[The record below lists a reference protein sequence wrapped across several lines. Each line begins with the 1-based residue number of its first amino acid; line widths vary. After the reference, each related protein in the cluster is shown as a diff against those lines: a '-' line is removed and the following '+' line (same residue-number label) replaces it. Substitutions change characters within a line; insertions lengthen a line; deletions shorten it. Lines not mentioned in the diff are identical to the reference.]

1 MKWVDSSK
9 PRDKADSRQKVY
21 CGTHQPTMFYGV
33 KQTANALKLS
43 AIIILSLICNF
54 IKRITQ
60 GADSAFSKTG
70 LLSYA
75 RVPETKPAISLSATI
90 MVARQF
96 LSSKVSQ
103 NNNRGAQ
110 GKGIAAIQKPQ
121 WTRTCQKPWALV
133 ILFLIPMISNAQVNF
148 SQLPEK
154 GGFYFYE
161 QPAKP
166 VVLHTK
172 PERVTQSSLPNQ
184 IRKRKINCAN
194 PKEWQAQSCG
204 FVVPMSLKNWSDSYA
219 FEQQEYKA
227 LLPYSVFSTTPTG
240 AISPKANLQWQR
252 FQNWALDWAMQY
264 SYVWDYVRLQHP
276 DVNSVAQAPVSQFGN
291 NLIRNINAAN
301 EQAYLKNLSKT
312 AMLVFFTRHGDKGT
326 PQYCPICQAMAPVV
340 LDLSQTTGIPV
351 YEASLDHKHFEHFNY
366 HLWPQTKLPAQ
377 ILKVSI
383 VPTLFLYL
391 KPNEQGKGAQW
402 IRVAINAEAE
412 DTIKKRIVNFAQGF
426 RDAIVSGFESASKK
440 LPNSPDFRREYNNW
454 LAVRGTAT
462 QAENNQHTSNVE
474 PTAEVAP

>member
-1 MKWVDSSK
+1 MKAVI
-9 PRDKADSRQKVY
+9 P
-21 CGTHQPTMFYGV
+21 
-33 KQTANALKLS
+33 
-43 AIIILSLICNF
+43 
-54 IKRITQ
+54 
-60 GADSAFSKTG
+60 
-70 LLSYA
+70 
-75 RVPETKPAISLSATI
+75 LSATVMI
-90 MVARQF
+90 VAQRLLIKF
-96 LSSKVSQ
+96 GKNHIADV
-103 NNNRGAQ
+103 Q
-110 GKGIAAIQKPQ
+110 GKGTAAIQKPQ
-121 WTRTCQKPWALV
+121 LIRKLQKPWTLA

-148 SQLPEK
+148 SQLTEK

-166 VVLHTK
+166 VVLHTTT
-172 PERVTQSSLPNQ
+172 EHVTQSSLPAP
-184 IRKRKINCAN
+184 IRKRHINCAN
-194 PKEWQAQSCG
+194 PKEWKAQLCG
-204 FVVPMSLKNWSDSYA
+204 FVVPMSLKNWSDRYA

-240 AISPKANLQWQR
+240 AISPKANYQWQR

-312 AMLVFFTRHGDKGT
+312 AMLVFFTRHGNKGT

-412 DTIKKRIVNFAQGF
+412 DTIKKRIVNFVQGF
-426 RDAIVSGFESASKK
+426 RDAIVSGFQSASKK

-454 LAVRGTAT
+454 LSIRGTAT
-462 QAENNQHTSNVE
+462 QGDNSSSTYHTQPE
-474 PTAEVAP
+474 PEVAP